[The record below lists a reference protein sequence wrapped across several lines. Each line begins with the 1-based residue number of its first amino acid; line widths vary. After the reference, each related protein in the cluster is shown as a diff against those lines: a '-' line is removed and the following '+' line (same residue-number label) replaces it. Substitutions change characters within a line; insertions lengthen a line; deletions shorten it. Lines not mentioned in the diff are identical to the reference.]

1 MISRRRKYLAWALY
15 LPVLAAVLLQ
25 VFMRIDFNDVLSLD
39 YGLFL
44 LLAVAVAMSPIRTE
58 NSIFTI
64 VTGISVVAFVV
75 FGTIPEI
82 FISSIAFLYVLFRSD
97 IRWDQHHRYA
107 MNLLMVILMSSTS
120 AGAYYL
126 AEDYLVGISDYYYG
140 ILPIIIYMFVHILT
154 NQLFIYV
161 AQKYYYNM
169 KDATFFNGFLV
180 LTLKIAAL
188 ALPFS
193 YILLSIYNAM
203 GVFGIFVGA
212 VPFVTI
218 SFGTKYYYQSK
229 SRNDILTDLNE
240 YSRRLNKNKSVSSV
254 VEAFNRY
261 LLKIIPSKNI
271 LFFRI
276 MSGEKQIVLKKTF
289 NNDQTIEQH
298 NQEVKLSEDS
308 IVLTALKTQEIQTFS
323 RANEYELLLSKD
335 VEFHTESGVV
345 LPVHI
350 MNRNIGVIVISHDLE
365 SVYDEF
371 LISLIQ
377 LFYKYFLI
385 VLDNA
390 NNFERLKTSSITDYL
405 TQLPNLRGFGE
416 QMKQVKDEE
425 EFNTLSVI
433 VLDLDHFK
441 RINDEHGHEAGND
454 VLEQVAEI
462 LKQYADE
469 NTYVAR
475 YGGEEFIISLKDFG
489 KERAFEKAEKIRE
502 HIERTIFVPQNSIL
516 EVQNPTISVTA
527 SLGVATYPDDCDDLY
542 ELINLADRVMY
553 LESKR
558 NGRNRV
564 AEFLRES

>member
-58 NSIFTI
+58 NSVFTI

-97 IRWDQHHRYA
+97 VRWDQHHRYA

-140 ILPIIIYMFVHILT
+140 ILPIIVYMFVHILT

-169 KDATFFNGFLV
+169 KDSTFFNGFLV

-212 VPFVTI
+212 VPFMTI
-218 SFGTKYYYQSK
+218 SFGTKYYFQSR
-229 SRNDILTDLNE
+229 SRNAILTDVNKYARKLNE
-240 YSRRLNKNKSVSSV
+240 KKDVISV
-254 VEAFNRY
+254 VEAFNIY
-261 LLKIIPSKNI
+261 LLKFIPSNHI
-271 LFFRI
+271 LLFKTTKKEDEI
-276 MSGEKQIVLKKTF
+276 ILKKIF
-289 NNDQTIEQH
+289 SEDEVVES
-298 NQEVKLSEDS
+298 NQEVKVNESSL
-308 IVLTALKTQEIQTFS
+308 VKKALETHEIQIFS
-323 RANEYELLLSKD
+323 KAEECDLLITEEID
-335 VEFHTESGVV
+335 FQTESGVV
-345 LPVHI
+345 LPLHI
-350 MNRNIGVIVISHDLE
+350 MNRNVGVVIVSHYLQA
-365 SVYDEF
+365 VYDEF
-371 LISLIQ
+371 LLSLIQ

-390 NNFERLKTSSITDYL
+390 NNFERLETSNITDYL
-405 TQLPNLRGFGE
+405 TQLPNLRGFRDE
-416 QMKQVKDEE
+416 MKQIEHSE
-425 EFNTLSVI
+425 NYESLSVI

-454 VLEQVAEI
+454 VLEQVAEV

-475 YGGEEFIISLKDFG
+475 YGGEEFIISLKDYG
-489 KERAFEKAEKIRE
+489 KEKAYEKAEKIRE
-502 HIERTIFVPQNSIL
+502 HIEKTSFVPHNSITGVKNL
-516 EVQNPTISVTA
+516 AIPVTA
-527 SLGVATYPDDCDDLY
+527 SLGIATYPDDCDDLY
-542 ELINLADRVMY
+542 ELVNLADRVMY

-558 NGRNRV
+558 SGRNRV